1 MRSLGRF
8 VPLALLLGGCAAAPT
23 HSNVAS
29 TGPVPIAAPPAAG
42 KPRGAPA
49 DPAKRSFRENLARA
63 NDEADKNGWVPKETI
78 ELAGH
83 NAAIVLYDPKPERAP
98 AFKLT
103 RVQAVGTGAY
113 EVVSAESGIIEA
125 VKTRKGVLL
134 WDLRGDGST
143 SVVLHL
149 TPCGAY
155 CGVAKPLVLELTED
169 RFKAQP
175 IAPAC
180 PTCMK
185 DSNADGI
192 PEFEVRLAELRI
204 APCSRVSCGPSSA
217 LLVEVRGL
225 EVWDGEK
232 YARDL
237 RELQPLYAERLEL
250 AKKDAARVRKAG
262 GKSKICPLD
271 PLQVAARLYAFSR
284 MGGESAE
291 DALKGASEVMKGYG
305 FEPCK
310 REFDLLAEPKRW
322 PELESE
328 LRGWEL
334 PRLERDRKR

>member
-1 MRSLGRF
+1 MSSVARLVS
-8 VPLALLLGGCAAAPT
+8 VALLLGGCAAAPAPPI
-23 HSNVAS
+23 VAS
-29 TGPVPIAAPPAAG
+29 NGPVPIAAAPRT

-49 DPAKRSFRENLARA
+49 DPAKKSFRENLTRA
-63 NDEADKNGWVPKETI
+63 NEEADKDGWIPKETV
-78 ELAGH
+78 ELPGH

-98 AFKLT
+98 AYKLM
-103 RVQAVGTGAY
+103 RMQAVGTGAY
-113 EVVSAESGIIEA
+113 EVVSAESGIIEV
-125 VKTRKGVLL
+125 VKTPKGSLL

-149 TPCGAY
+149 TPCGPY
-155 CGVAKPLVLELTED
+155 CGVAKPLVLELGED

-175 IAPAC
+175 VAPAC

-185 DSNADGI
+185 DANGDGI

-237 RELQPLYAERLEL
+237 RELQPLYVERLER

-271 PLQVAARLYAFSR
+271 PLQVAARLYVFSR
-284 MGGESAE
+284 LGGESAE
-291 DALKGASEVMKGYG
+291 DALRRADDVMKGYG

-322 PELESE
+322 LELRKELE
-328 LRGWEL
+328 GWTL
-334 PRLERDRKR
+334 PKLERDRKR